1 MGLPAEIH
9 GERRTSI
16 LVVDDERGPR
26 EALRLIFER
35 TYDVTVVDSGERA
48 VEVLRRERIDL
59 VTLDLK
65 MPGMSGVETL
75 AAIREIDPEVDVV
88 VVTGFGSYDTAIEA
102 MRLHAFDFLTKP
114 FDVGR
119 VLSTVARAVERRKS
133 RSRHSPQEE
142 IDQLIDQLL
151 RELDELEIQI
161 AARLTERDRTSF
173 DRVRLFAFSLR
184 DELEHLVGKQPPTE
198 H

>member
-1 MGLPAEIH
+1 MGLPAEIQ
-9 GERRTSI
+9 GERRSSI

-48 VEVLRRERIDL
+48 IELLRRERVDL

-133 RSRHSPQEE
+133 RSHRSPGEE
-142 IDQLIDQLL
+142 IDQLIDQLI

-161 AARLTERDRTSF
+161 ASRLTERDRTSF

-184 DELEHLVGKQPPTE
+184 DELENLVGKQPPTE

>member
-1 MGLPAEIH
+1 MPNIVGLPAEIQ
-9 GERRTSI
+9 GTRRSSI
-16 LVVDDERGPR
+16 LVIDDERGPR

-35 TYDVTVVDSGERA
+35 SYDVTVVESGERA
-48 VEVLRRERIDL
+48 IEFLRTEAVDL

-75 AAIREIDPEVDVV
+75 AAIRAIHPDVDVI

-119 VLSTVARAVERRKS
+119 VLSTV
-133 RSRHSPQEE
+133 
-142 IDQLIDQLL
+142 
-151 RELDELEIQI
+151 
-161 AARLTERDRTSF
+161 
-173 DRVRLFAFSLR
+173 
-184 DELEHLVGKQPPTE
+184 
-198 H
+198 